1 MKKLIAFSLIISNLV
16 ALEFGQIGNTPASV
30 GGAGV
35 AYKKNAWA
43 VYYNPALLGANR
55 QASIAY
61 SFGVGYADSNVLE
74 LASIDV
80 NALKNIQDEM
90 NGLTQKTTTQ
100 TGGGDNQP
108 VTFSLSRNGIATQA
122 NGWNFDDLGLLG
134 EVLGNLTATN
144 GTAGTN
150 ESDLKKYL
158 CTTMNG
164 NGTTVGGNNCESK
177 GLDKIAEDLRGNT
190 NALATIKGELQQAI
204 EKTPANGSDK
214 TALDI
219 LGSIVENIDPKNIAG
234 LVESVEGGNV
244 NLKTML
250 DKIGG
255 SVKISKGTSPAL
267 DSLFTI
273 VNTINKNSLNISS
286 NNGIAWH
293 IKGNKDRGAIG
304 MGILANV
311 YGFAGVELDSTHK
324 KIIIENGSDYFEVGV
339 SGDKITLGTADSNA
353 YNNSS
358 ILAPN
363 ANHKLHANSIAITE
377 IPIAY
382 GHTIPLHLG
391 DLHLGATLKYIF
403 AASVNNSQKFDFD
416 NFKIN
421 FGNVGDNLRYTH
433 TFGVDLGALYTIKWL
448 STGIVVKNLNAPT
461 IRTADGKYHILPQ
474 ARAGVSAEIWKLTFL
489 ADIDLTPND
498 TLEPG
503 KKNQMVGGGV
513 ILDLR
518 WVDFRF
524 GVMSDMHKNPYGPI
538 FTAGLNI
545 AHFLDFTVQTNT
557 NLIDIKSANVGV
569 DRIPNY
575 FKVSFGGRFQW

>member
-1 MKKLIAFSLIISNLV
+1 MKKFIAFALIISNLV

-43 VYYNPALLGANR
+43 AYYNPALLGANR

-90 NGLTQKTTTQ
+90 NGLTDNSS
-100 TGGGDNQP
+100 GGGGGNP
-108 VTFSLSRNGIATQA
+108 SSLSKNGVAPQADTNAT
-122 NGWNFDDLGLLG
+122 WNFKDLGLLG
-134 EVLGNLTATN
+134 SVLGNLTN
-144 GTAGTN
+144 KPDGSGTS
-150 ESDLKKYL
+150 EDLKNYL
-158 CTTMNG
+158 CGKMNG
-164 NGTTVGGNNCESK
+164 NGTTDECKKK
-177 GLDKIAEDLRGNT
+177 GLGDIAQDLQTKGDLTKI
-190 NALATIKGELQQAI
+190 KQELQQAI
-204 EKTPANGSDK
+204 EKTPASGGNK

-219 LGSIVENIDPKNIAG
+219 LDSIVSNIDPKDIAG
-234 LVESVEGGNV
+234 LVEGVQGGNAE
-244 NLKTML
+244 LKTIL
-250 DKIGG
+250 EKIGG

-324 KIIIENGSDYFEVGV
+324 RIIIENKGDYFEVGV
-339 SGDKITLGTADSNA
+339 SGDKITLSSSDSNG

-358 ILAPN
+358 ILSSS
-363 ANHKLHANSIAITE
+363 ANHKLHANGVAITE

-382 GHTIPLHLG
+382 GHTIPMPLG

-403 AASVNNSQKFDFD
+403 AESMDNSQKFDFD
-416 NFKIN
+416 NLKIN

-433 TFGVDLGALYTIKWL
+433 TFGVDLGALWTLDWL

-461 IRTADGKYHILPQ
+461 IRTANGKYHILPQ
-474 ARAGVSAEIWKLTFL
+474 VRAGVSAEARKLTFL

-524 GVMSDMHKNPYGPI
+524 GVMGDMHKNPYGPI

-545 AHFLDFTVQTNT
+545 VHFLDFTIQTST
-557 NLIDIKSANVGV
+557 KLVDIKSANVGV